1 MDSVLYAN
9 IFDKALC
16 VLIGRIIYNVEND
29 RKPDRKPDTNELL
42 HFLPDSVFGKKLEVA
57 AIERDSITVK
67 DSDVSSYTWEVP
79 FAFIGSMEGEEE
91 S

>member
-9 IFDKALC
+9 IFDKAQC
-16 VLIGRIIYNVEND
+16 VEIGRIIYNVEND

-57 AIERDSITVK
+57 AIEMDGITVK
-67 DSDVSSYTWEVP
+67 DPDISSYTWEVP